1 MLELGF
7 ICSCAVP
14 LAQRLCTT
22 PPPAAPTE
30 PSPPALVS
38 PNNTHAH
45 CLFTPECYFSVPLN
59 ACLDR
64 TLVSRM
70 GMLGSQGVPFWEWW
84 GCGMLSVS
92 GE

>member
-14 LAQRLCTT
+14 LAHRLCTA
-22 PPPAAPTE
+22 PPPAAPTK

-38 PNNTHAH
+38 PNNTRAY
-45 CLFTPECYFSVPLN
+45 CLFRLECYFSVSLN

-70 GMLGSQGVPFWEWW
+70 GELGSHGVPFWE
-84 GCGMLSVS
+84 
-92 GE
+92 